1 MSWDTEE
8 PGMKTAAIPPSHPI
22 KLQQYLRIKRRVQN
36 YKRSVQDIKR
46 YVVYKEIL
54 KIYKGQR

>member
-1 MSWDTEE
+1 
-8 PGMKTAAIPPSHPI
+8 MKTAAIPPSHPI
-22 KLQQYLRIKRRVQN
+22 KPQQYLRIKRRVQN